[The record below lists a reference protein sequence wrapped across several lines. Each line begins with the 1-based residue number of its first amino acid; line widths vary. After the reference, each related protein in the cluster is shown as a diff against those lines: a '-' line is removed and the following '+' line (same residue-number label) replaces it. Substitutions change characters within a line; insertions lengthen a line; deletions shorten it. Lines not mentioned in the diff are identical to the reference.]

1 MPSPLTFPCLALSML
16 LAPCLAQEAKP
27 EPATPAAKP
36 PAAAVVTTRPAADT
50 PHHLIRR
57 YPQDKDV
64 PIAIVGPR
72 TLTLGDLVDHIDA
85 RHYPRFKKELVE
97 LPTVQAMLQSD
108 LIAPWVRHFADLE
121 ALRQTFAAD
130 LDEKKLQQA
139 QSDALKASFE
149 SWLATYVNDPAT
161 GRTRQL
167 TQDQVTRRLTT
178 FQWHNGLAAELQ
190 GTLDHLE
197 PGEYNRVQLQNFYN
211 ANARAFGGQV
221 TIAHILIQ
229 HRDAGTGILLGEKGT
244 ARAVARLTDIR
255 ARLLPDGSNFEE
267 VARLFS
273 DDTKTAPLGGAL
285 RGIARFDDRLP
296 ATLCRAAWN
305 LQDGQVSDVVE
316 TQYGWHLVKRIDFEQ
331 QVFIL
336 VTDDAIPSIRQIMRR
351 MRQEQRLFA
360 ARQKV
365 GVQLML

>member
-50 PHHLIRR
+50 PHHLVRR

-229 HRDAGTGILLGEKGT
+229 HRDAGTGILLNDEGLGL
-244 ARAVARLTDIR
+244 ANARLADIK
-255 ARLLPDGSNFEE
+255 ARLRPDGSNFEE
-267 VARLFS
+267 VAVRS
-273 DDTKTAPLGGAL
+273 DDQKTARDGGRL
-285 RGIARFDDRLP
+285 QGVHRYDDRLP
-296 ATLCRAAWN
+296 GALCRAAWE
-305 LQDGQVSDVVE
+305 LRDGEVSDVIE
-316 TQYGWHLVKRIDFEQ
+316 TQYGWHIVKRLEYNQ
-331 QVFIL
+331 NVLIL
-336 VTDDAIPSIRQIMRR
+336 FTDDAIPTIKMVMRR
-351 MRQEQRLFA
+351 AMQEERLMA
-360 ARQKV
+360 ARKQA
-365 GVQLML
+365 GVRLLL

>member
-1 MPSPLTFPCLALSML
+1 MLHRSALV
-16 LAPCLAQEAKP
+16 
-27 EPATPAAKP
+27 
-36 PAAAVVTTRPAADT
+36 PAAAFHLVVATMALLTVATGQETPAPPPAGEQEAAPKREE
-50 PHHLIRR
+50 PHFLVRR
-57 YPQDKDV
+57 YPRDRDTA
-64 PIAIVGPR
+64 IATVGTR
-72 TLTLGDLVDHIDA
+72 TLTLGDLVDHLDE
-85 RHYPRFKKELVE
+85 RHHPGFRKALEVRPE
-97 LPTVQAMLQSD
+97 IQRMLQSD
-108 LIAPWVRHFADLE
+108 LIAPWVRHFADAE
-121 ALRQTFAAD
+121 ALRQTAGKV
-130 LDEKKLQQA
+130 DEAKLTEA
-139 QSDALKASFE
+139 QSATLKTRFQNFLDSYTADRRTQGRPDPTEKLVNSL
-149 SWLATYVNDPAT
+149 LADF
-161 GRTRQL
+161 QL
-167 TQDQVTRRLTT
+167 R
-178 FQWHNGLAAELQ
+178 NGLGIEVE
-190 GTLDHLE
+190 GWLDYLE
-197 PGEYNRVQLQNFYN
+197 PDDYSRGQLQNFFTDN
-211 ANARAFGGQV
+211 PRVFGGRV
-221 TIAHILIQ
+221 NIAHILIQ

-244 ARAVARLTDIR
+244 ARAMARLTDIR

-336 VTDDAIPSIRQIMRR
+336 FTDDAIPSIRQIMRR